1 MSTTALP
8 ATPSSA
14 SSASKSRICKK
25 LVVKGHASSSAS
37 TYTLYLKVHLPT
49 SHKNEE
55 HVLLAHGG
63 VELHDAIV
71 HRLDESGAA
80 PALSTSAA
88 TAANVLGIPLSI
100 DHGLNDSFIDYGAKN
115 KSKIKHSATP
125 RDLSD
130 LPAVVQSDDGKI
142 TICTSVRQSPR
153 SQHTTATRSTSS
165 AYMMTLHLQ
174 AKPLSTPP
182 YAPYSV
188 RLAVPV
194 CLNNYMRFTV
204 DESID
209 AAFSLHG
216 MAVEVDPPILPISA
230 IRKPLRRRNST
241 GSSRTASSVVSL
253 SDDAADL
260 TLLGADSV
268 DDSEPEHDDTAI
280 AGPFQAC
287 EAVVLRIAAQQAGD
301 FISANYPLRIWPTAL
316 RAEKALSTIRY
327 LPQKDEQGDPEY
339 EATTVEFEATL
350 HVYRPYF
357 PGLDREVQ
365 LYLQPDSTVSSF
377 EWHPTTV
384 DVSTGILSWS
394 FGPLASSSPPTSQ
407 QSGRSLAT
415 SQAAPPAFEIGDLVV
430 LPEPSQ
436 QTADDEDLLSVAPP
450 KGINDADFDFS
461 LDNAATAPNKQRR
474 FSLQSST
481 SSRHPPSTPTSE
493 PSEPLNSS
501 SNVLSVTLSLLPVL
515 QSHKP
520 LSICAKGTMVLPAT
534 VAAAFRKGDLSEL
547 PRGLVAPASQFQSF
561 GEVTVASVDAE
572 KKTWV
577 LEGQLNDS
585 LVDSRETVL
594 QSHDQ
599 EKPSLVLRDTKAI
612 NVEEAEEIMRRALA
626 IIAAHDGTS
635 KNADRTAA
643 VVARQGDL
651 SGRNKQRTGSSWI
664 LRVSHL
670 LWTLFLT
677 AMVLMLFNAGQNANR
692 ALSAKLDELS
702 RLLEVSAQGAHPTM
716 YHVSVPI
723 ESSSSPDTPAA
734 RPSTMEQGAPG
745 SLEDDHPRIS
755 DDAAHIMMSSK
766 AEDLAEARSFWQD
779 SLISERKAVEMDS
792 AKLGLSHFVS
802 SWIRDLLRMPLV
814 VVRQLLG
821 IFIVVR

>member
-1 MSTTALP
+1 MSASALP

-14 SSASKSRICKK
+14 SSPSKARICKK
-25 LVVKGHASSSAS
+25 LVVKGHASNSAS

-49 SHKNEE
+49 SHKKEGY
-55 HVLLAHGG
+55 VLLAHGG

-100 DHGLNDSFIDYGAKN
+100 DHGLNDSFIDYAAN
-115 KSKIKHSATP
+115 DKSKEKHSAAR
-125 RDLSD
+125 RDHSD

-142 TICTSVRQSPR
+142 TIRPSVRPSPR
-153 SQHTTATRSTSS
+153 SEHTSATRTSSS
-165 AYMMTLHLQ
+165 AYMVTLHLQ
-174 AKPLSTPP
+174 VKPLSTPP

-209 AAFSLHG
+209 TAFGLHG
-216 MAVEVDPPILPISA
+216 MAVEVDPPILPVSA
-230 IRKPLRRRNST
+230 IRKPLRRKDSS
-241 GSSRTASSVVSL
+241 GSSHRASSVVSL
-253 SDDAADL
+253 SDDEADL

-287 EAVVLRIAAQQAGD
+287 DALVLRIAAQQAGD
-301 FISANYPLRIWPTAL
+301 FISVSHPLRVWPNAL

-327 LPQKDEQGDPEY
+327 LPQKAEQGDSED

-350 HVYRPYF
+350 HLYRPYF

-365 LYLQPDSTVSSF
+365 LYLQLDSAVSPF

-415 SQAAPPAFEIGDLVV
+415 SQVAPSAFEIGDLVV

-461 LDNAATAPNKQRR
+461 LDNAATTPNKQRR

-481 SSRHPPSTPTSE
+481 SFRLPPSTPSSE
-493 PSEPLNSS
+493 PSEPSISS
-501 SNVLSVTLSLLPVL
+501 SNVLSLTLSLLPVL
-515 QSHKP
+515 QIHKP
-520 LSICAKGTMVLPAT
+520 LSICAKGSMMLPAT
-534 VAAAFRKGDLSEL
+534 LATAFRKGDLSEL
-547 PRGLVAPASQFQSF
+547 PRGLVAPASQIQSF
-561 GEVTVASVDAE
+561 GEVTLASVDAE
-572 KKTWV
+572 KKPWL
-577 LEGQLNDS
+577 LEEQLNDS

-594 QSHDQ
+594 QSHEQ

-612 NVEEAEEIMRRALA
+612 NFEEAEVILRRALA
-626 IIAAHDGTS
+626 IIAAHDGS
-635 KNADRTAA
+635 SRNADRTAA

-664 LRVSHL
+664 LPVSHL

-702 RLLEVSAQGAHPTM
+702 RLLEISAQSTHPTT
-716 YHVSVPI
+716 YHISVPL
-723 ESSSSPDTPAA
+723 ESNSSPNTPAV
-734 RPSTMEQGAPG
+734 RPSSMEEGAPG
-745 SLEDDHPRIS
+745 SLDNDPLNIP
-755 DDAAHIMMSSK
+755 DNAAHTMIPSE
-766 AEDLAEARSFWQD
+766 AEQLDEVRTFWQD
-779 SLISERKAVEMDS
+779 PLVSESKEVDMKS
-792 AKLGLSHFVS
+792 AQLGLSHFVS
-802 SWIRDLLRMPLV
+802 SWVRDLLRAPFL

-821 IFIVVR
+821 IFIGTR